1 MPSLGEELR
10 AAREARNLSLSDV
23 SERIHIRTVYLQS
36 LENEDYGTI
45 AAPVYVRGFL
55 RTYSRFLGLDPEEAV
70 ARFNATLPDRD
81 LPVPSRE
88 RRVATTRTGRSA
100 SRSAGG
106 PSPWLWIL
114 VAAAVILVGYVGY
127 SYYELQRDQHRLAVT
142 PGASAAPEPAATA
155 TPAAAAA
162 PASDAP
168 ASPAAA
174 SATAAA
180 TAPAAT
186 PSPQAGAAANAL
198 TVRVVSPSWLRVS
211 VDGAVQMEGM
221 YPAGTQRV
229 FHGKAATVR
238 AGNAA
243 GVEITAGGRNLGPL
257 GTTGEVV
264 ERTFSLPQQ

>member
-1 MPSLGEELR
+1 MPSLGEEFR

-23 SERIHIRTVYLQS
+23 SERFTSVRLPAEPSRRGLV
-36 LENEDYGTI
+36 GTI

-88 RRVATTRTGRSA
+88 RRVATTRTVRSA

-106 PSPWLWIL
+106 PSPWLWVL

-127 SYYELQRDQHRLAVT
+127 SYYELQRDQHRLAAT
-142 PGASAAPEPAATA
+142 SAASTAPQPAVTA
-155 TPAAAAA
+155 TPAV
-162 PASDAP
+162 ASSPSGAP
-168 ASPAAA
+168 ASPVAV

-198 TVRVVSPSWLRVS
+198 AVRVVSPSWLRVS

-264 ERTFSLPQQ
+264 ERTFTSRNSR